1 MLLKKIGKKLPVIEP
16 DMKLTPTIKLI
27 GKAIVSVL
35 NKLTFLLLEL
45 FCMPIINNKNKQE
58 LKVIEK
64 INLLNASD
72 IFYIA
77 QYISNINYK
86 LYFWNTIF
94 FARYLDA
101 EGKFKPALINSLSSF
116 FIIIRFIS

>member
-27 GKAIVSVL
+27 GNAIVSFL
-35 NKLTFLLLEL
+35 NKLTSLLLEL

-64 INLLNASD
+64 INFLKAPNT
-72 IFYIA
+72 FYIT
-77 QYISNINYK
+77 QYI
-86 LYFWNTIF
+86 
-94 FARYLDA
+94 
-101 EGKFKPALINSLSSF
+101 LI
-116 FIIIRFIS
+116 

>member
-1 MLLKKIGKKLPVIEP
+1 MLSKKNGIKLPVIEP
-16 DMKLTPTIKLI
+16 VMKLTPTIKLI
-27 GKAIVSVL
+27 GKATVSFL

-64 INLLNASD
+64 ISLLNDSD
-72 IFYIA
+72 ISYIT

-86 LYFWNTIF
+86 LHFLEYHF
-94 FARYLDA
+94 FLL
-101 EGKFKPALINSLSSF
+101 GI
-116 FIIIRFIS
+116 